1 MDAIF
6 LPIAHGIQ
14 RHRHSTCR
22 ARFRFYRELESKFC
36 RLWMGPH
43 FPGFQAAYFE
53 SPLDIREMIAKML
66 AKIGRCCWGIVFGGT
81 TSSRRRI
88 HLSSVRPALFTLA
101 ILLIAVIVACSG
113 NAPTHTLTQPA
124 ITVSISPTSATLAAG
139 GTQAFAPTVQNT
151 ADTNVTWYVNQVNG
165 GGSAT
170 GTITSTGLYTAPS
183 VASQATF
190 TITAVADANT
200 SISASA
206 SVTVTPIVSVTV
218 NPHNAAVET
227 AHTLQ
232 FSATVVNTTNTAV
245 TWQVNGVA
253 GGNTTAGTIDANG
266 LYTAPGSIP
275 SPATVTVTAISVA
288 DPTKSD
294 SASVTISLT
303 PVLTVNPLQAIV
315 VVANQQQFTA
325 NISGLMDQSV
335 NWGVS
340 GTGCSGAQ
348 CGTIDTNGLYTAP
361 ASVPNPAAVTV
372 TATSQADNSVTGTA
386 TVTVIAQLG
395 VTISPPGPIT
405 IPLSGTQVFTAT
417 VVGDPSNS
425 GVTWNL
431 TCVSDVENPPDCA
444 GSGSNDGDPD
454 VSTIS
459 GMGFFSVT
467 FNAAPGPSGG
477 GLCDENS
484 KDCVLTLT
492 ATTKATGGS
501 GAQTA
506 TVTITVP

>member
-1 MDAIF
+1 
-6 LPIAHGIQ
+6 
-14 RHRHSTCR
+14 
-22 ARFRFYRELESKFC
+22 
-36 RLWMGPH
+36 
-43 FPGFQAAYFE
+43 
-53 SPLDIREMIAKML
+53 
-66 AKIGRCCWGIVFGGT
+66 
-81 TSSRRRI
+81 
-88 HLSSVRPALFTLA
+88 LSSVRPALFTLA
-101 ILLIAVIVACSG
+101 ILLINVMVACSG
-113 NAPTHTLTQPA
+113 NAPTRTITPPA
-124 ITVSISPTSATLAAG
+124 VTVSISPTSATLAAG
-139 GTQAFAPTVQNT
+139 GTQAFAATVQNT
-151 ADTNVTWYVNQVNG
+151 ADTGVTWYVNQVNG
-165 GGSAT
+165 GSSAT

-190 TITAVADANT
+190 TITAVVDANT

-218 NPHNAAVET
+218 NPHSAAVET

-253 GGNTTAGTIDANG
+253 GGNSTVGTIDSNG
-266 LYTAPGSIP
+266 LYTAPGSVP

-294 SASVTISLT
+294 SASVTVSLT
-303 PVLTVNPLQAIV
+303 PVLSVDPLQATV

-325 NISGLMDQSV
+325 TISGLTDQSV

-348 CGTIDTNGLYTAP
+348 CGTIDANGLYTAP
-361 ASVPNPAAVTV
+361 ASVPNPATVTV

-395 VTISPPGPIT
+395 ITISPPGPLT
-405 IPLSGTQVFTAT
+405 VLLSGTQMFTAT
-417 VVGDPSNS
+417 VVGDPSNQ
-425 GVTWNL
+425 GVTWAL
-431 TCVSDVENPPDCA
+431 TCVSDAESPPDCV
-444 GSGSNDGDPD
+444 GTGDDGDPD
-454 VSTIS
+454 VSS
-459 GMGFFSVT
+459 LFNSSLFSVT

-477 GLCDENS
+477 GLCDENVA
-484 KDCVLTLT
+484 DCVLTLT
-492 ATTKATGGS
+492 ATTNAGGI

>member
-1 MDAIF
+1 
-6 LPIAHGIQ
+6 
-14 RHRHSTCR
+14 
-22 ARFRFYRELESKFC
+22 
-36 RLWMGPH
+36 MGRTSQV
-43 FPGFQAAYFE
+43 FQAAISKYFE
-53 SPLDIREMIAKML
+53 SPLDIQEMIAKML
-66 AKIGRCCWGIVFGGT
+66 AKIGRGCWGFVFGDT
-81 TSSRRRI
+81 TSSRRRV

-101 ILLIAVIVACSG
+101 ILLIAVMVACSG
-113 NAPTHTLTQPA
+113 NAPTSTITQSA

-151 ADTNVTWYVNQVNG
+151 ADGNVTWYVNQVNG
-165 GGSAT
+165 GSSAT

-218 NPHNAAVET
+218 NPHSAAVET

-232 FSATVVNTTNTAV
+232 LSATVVNTTNTAV
-245 TWQVNGVA
+245 TWQVSGVA
-253 GGNTTAGTIDANG
+253 GGNSTVGTIDANG
-266 LYTAPGSIP
+266 LYTAPGSVP

-303 PVLTVNPLQAIV
+303 PVLSVNPLQATV

-325 NISGLMDQSV
+325 TISGLVDPLV

-361 ASVPNPAAVTV
+361 ASVPNPATVTV

-395 VTISPPGPIT
+395 ITISPPGPLT
-405 IPLSGTQVFTAT
+405 IPLSGTQMFTAT
-417 VVGDPSNS
+417 VVGDPLNL
-425 GVTWNL
+425 GVTWEL
-431 TCVSDVENPPDCA
+431 TCVSDAENPPDCA
-444 GSGSNDGDPD
+444 GSDDDGDPD
-454 VSTIS
+454 VSTLSSIS
-459 GMGFFSVT
+459 NFSVT
-467 FNAAPGPSGG
+467 FNAAPGPPGG
-477 GLCDENS
+477 GLCDENIA
-484 KDCVLTLT
+484 DCVLTLT
-492 ATTKATGGS
+492 ATTVATGGS
-501 GAQTA
+501 GAQKA